1 MMDSAPNGSLMN
13 IQEIVLQLRSERALL
28 DQAISALEELAS
40 KNPKRCR
47 RPKPRGES
55 MPASKNLPELN

>member
-1 MMDSAPNGSLMN
+1 MN